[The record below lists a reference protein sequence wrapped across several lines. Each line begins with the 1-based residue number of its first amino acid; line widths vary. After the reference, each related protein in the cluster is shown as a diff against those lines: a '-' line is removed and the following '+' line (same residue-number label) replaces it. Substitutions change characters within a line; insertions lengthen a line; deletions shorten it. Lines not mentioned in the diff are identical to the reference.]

1 MTEVSAE
8 AKEFI
13 YLLTLQFSKFRSIL
27 HMQFIICM
35 QLGEKIKSAKK
46 KPPTIILERFSICS
60 SSMSDLLPPNGKN
73 IYLYEYI
80 S

>member
-8 AKEFI
+8 VKEFI
-13 YLLTLQFSKFRSIL
+13 YLLTLQFSKFRGIL

-46 KPPTIILERFSICS
+46 ETTYFCS
-60 SSMSDLLPPNGKN
+60 REVLHFHLFKLNVRSVTA
-73 IYLYEYI
+73 
-80 S
+80 